1 MEKLKKL
8 LFITDQ
14 QEYSETGTISTLF
27 DIYLQKYFEV
37 HIVYLTNFKEGF
49 SKRDNHYIVPT
60 HERKNIVEYLE
71 NHDVN
76 ISSFSFLFV
85 RNKKDALE
93 NVLKYKSKYN
103 YKVVF
108 RISYPKKRHKL
119 SLMNSYSPI
128 EFIKKY
134 FYKKKI
140 KDRNDLINKC
150 DLFLVASLQVQ
161 EVFHQDIYIDT
172 YPIFVGLD
180 PDKLIKHQKTSNEI
194 KKFIYT
200 GTIDEVREF
209 DVILDA
215 FLNLKSSNWRLTVS
229 TTDKAFVSKMVNKYP
244 RLKNNVNII
253 SAMSIK
259 ELREQ
264 INTHDIGIALLPR
277 NDFYDTVVAD
287 KVIDYYT
294 CSIPALMTSNTK
306 NHSIF
311 NDDEGLFCDFESSKI
326 TKELELLINTSN
338 NTLGIIGNNGQ
349 EKLLKI
355 KRNYK
360 IQAEKLA
367 KKLNEVLQKD

>member
-1 MEKLKKL
+1 MEELKKI

-49 SKRDNHYIVPT
+49 SKKDNHYIVPT
-60 HERKNIVEYLE
+60 DERKNIIEYLE
-71 NHDVN
+71 KNDID
-76 ISSFSFLFV
+76 ISAFSFLFV
-85 RNKKDALE
+85 RNKKDALQ

-119 SLMNSYSPI
+119 SLMNSYSPL
-128 EFIKKY
+128 EFVKKY

-140 KDRNDLINKC
+140 EDRSELINKC
-150 DLFLVASLQVQ
+150 DLFLVSSLEVQ
-161 EVFHQDIYIDT
+161 EVFHKDISIDT
-172 YPIFVGLD
+172 YPIYVGLD
-180 PDKLIKHQKTSNEI
+180 PDKLNQHQETSSEI

-209 DVILDA
+209 DVILKA
-215 FLNLKSSNWRLTVS
+215 FLNLKNSNWRLTVS
-229 TTDKAFVSKMVNKYP
+229 TTDKVFVSKMINKYP
-244 RLKNNVNII
+244 ILKNNVNII
-253 SAMSIK
+253 SAMNLK

-277 NDFYDTVVAD
+277 NDFYDTVLAD

-311 NDDEGLFCDFESSKI
+311 NDGEGLFCEFESSKI
-326 TKELELLINTSN
+326 TKELEILINTN
-338 NTLGIIGNNGQ
+338 NQTLGNIGNKGQ
-349 EKLLKI
+349 EKLLKLN
-355 KRNYK
+355 RNYK
-360 IQAEKLA
+360 IQAEQLA
-367 KKLNEVLQKD
+367 LKLNEVLVKD